1 MSYLDPMTLNSPS
14 LLLERNASHFTGKV
28 LFANPE
34 DAYPHNL
41 SKDATVYAWCQSRTV
56 FDLLTRLGMGEDVLH
71 FGHQWD
77 DTKANEFD
85 HVIIYQPK
93 AKELLDYLL
102 AVTLPLLKQGGCVW
116 LVGDNK
122 SGVKSSMKR
131 LVAPLEEVGKVESA
145 KHCLLFSGRKLGEA
159 TPFVFDKWVK
169 RWDQDVAGQTFTLC
183 SIPGVFGHGK
193 ADKGT
198 ALLLEQ
204 LSQHRFMSDVAN
216 ARLLDFGCGDGIIS
230 MWLHQKTGANISALD
245 DSALA
250 LKATE
255 LTFAANDASA
265 ALTLIASN
273 GLDNVKGRFN
283 YVITNPPF
291 HSGVHT
297 DYSIAERF
305 FIGVKQHL
313 TLNGELFVVAN
324 DFLRYPPLI
333 DASLGKHQK
342 LHKAQGFVIYHARQI
357 KK

>member
-1 MSYLDPMTLNSPS
+1 MSHNPPS
-14 LLLERNASHFTGKV
+14 LLLERNQEAFTGKV

-34 DAYPHNL
+34 DSYPQTLL
-41 SKDATVYAWCQSRTV
+41 SQAEVFGWCQSRAV
-56 FDLLTRLGMGEDVLH
+56 YEELCRVGMPDTQLH
-71 FGHQWD
+71 FGAQWD
-77 DTKANEFD
+77 NSVASEFD
-85 HVIIYQPK
+85 DIVIYQPK

-102 AVTLPLLKQGGCVW
+102 AVTLPHLKTGGQVW

-131 LVAPLEEVGKVESA
+131 LETYLDEVGKHDSA
-145 KHCLLFSGRKLGEA
+145 KHCLLFSGRKQAESA
-159 TPFVFDKWVK
+159 PFDFAKWVTT
-169 RWDQDVAGQTFTLC
+169 WEQDVAGQRLTLC

-193 ADKGT
+193 LDRGT
-198 ALLLEQ
+198 AILLEQ
-204 LSQHRFMSDVAN
+204 LAEHRFMADVKN

-230 MWLHQKTGANISALD
+230 MWLHQQTGANISALD

-255 LTFAANDASA
+255 LTFAANDASD

-273 GLDNVKGRFN
+273 GLKDVKGRFN
-283 YVITNPPF
+283 YVVTNPPF
-291 HSGVHT
+291 HTGMNT

-324 DFLRYPPLI
+324 DFLRYGPYM
-333 DASLGKHQK
+333 DAALSKHSQLVRK
-342 LHKAQGFVIYHARQI
+342 NGFAVYHARQ
-357 KK
+357 KRS

>member
-1 MSYLDPMTLNSPS
+1 MTLNPPS
-14 LLLERNASHFTGKV
+14 LLLERNAAQFSGSV

-34 DAYPHNL
+34 DSYPHQL
-41 SKDATVYAWCQSRTV
+41 SQDATVYAWCQSRTV
-56 FDLLTRLGMGEDVLH
+56 FDFLTRLGMSEDVLH

-77 DTKANEFD
+77 DAKGNEFD

-102 AVTLPLLKQGGCVW
+102 AVTLPLLKQGGSVW

-131 LVAPLEEVGKVESA
+131 LVAPLGEVGKVESA

-159 TPFVFDKWVK
+159 KPFIFDQWVK
-169 RWDQDVAGQTFTLC
+169 RWEQEVAGHTFTLC

-193 ADKGT
+193 TDKGT

-204 LSQHRFMSDVAN
+204 LAEHRFMSDVAN

-230 MWLHQKTGANISALD
+230 MWLYKHTGAHISALD

-255 LTFAANDASA
+255 LTFAANDAKDA
-265 ALTLIASN
+265 VTLISSN
-273 GLDNVKGRFN
+273 GLAQAKGRYN

-291 HSGVHT
+291 HTGINT
-297 DYSIAERF
+297 DYSVAERF
-305 FIGVKQHL
+305 FIEVKKHL

-333 DASLGKHQK
+333 DASLGKHQ
-342 LHKAQGFVIYHARQI
+342 LAIRTGGFAVYYARQV
-357 KK
+357 KN

>member
-1 MSYLDPMTLNSPS
+1 MNLNSPS
-14 LLLERNASHFTGKV
+14 LLLERNAEQFQGKV

-34 DAYPHNL
+34 DRYPQMLANAAQV
-41 SKDATVYAWCQSRTV
+41 SAWCQSHSV
-56 FDLLTRLGMGEDVLH
+56 FESLQQAGMGAESLH
-71 FGHQWD
+71 FGATWD
-77 DTKANEFD
+77 DSKGTEFD

-102 AVTLPLLKQGGCVW
+102 AATLPLLNKGGQVW

-131 LVAPLEEVGKVESA
+131 LQGPLEDVGKFDSA
-145 KHCLLFSGRKLGEA
+145 KHCLLYSGYKQA
-159 TPFVFDKWVK
+159 PAKPFVFEEWITT
-169 RWDQDVAGQTFTLC
+169 WQQEVAGQTLTLC

-193 ADKGT
+193 LDKGT

-204 LSQHRFMSDVAN
+204 LQQHRFMSDVAK

-230 MWLHQKTGANISALD
+230 LWLHQQTGAHIHALD

-255 LTFAANDASA
+255 LTFAANECHD

-273 GLDNVKGRFN
+273 GLAQVKGRFN

-291 HSGVHT
+291 HTGVST

-305 FIGVKQHL
+305 FINVKQHL

-324 DFLRYPPLI
+324 DFLRYPPLM
-333 DASLGKHQK
+333 DAALSKHTV
-342 LHKAQGFVIYHARQI
+342 LTKARGFAVYHARQ
-357 KK
+357 KKN